1 MHAVQRNVEYQDGGH
16 VWISIP
22 RIDHYDYHP
31 LSITSSPCSPAWRN
45 TMLLQ
50 CKVYDKWT
58 QVRRLCWLC
67 CCTCS

>member
-31 LSITSSPCSPAWRN
+31 LSITSSPCSPEWRN